1 MLANYCTDMI
11 FYYRTT
17 DIPLSTGLKDMA
29 LIEG

>member
-1 MLANYCTDMI
+1 MLANHHADMI

-17 DIPLSTGLKDMA
+17 DIPLPTGLKNMA

>member
-1 MLANYCTDMI
+1 MLANHRADMI